1 MLFRSKSRTAVTNA
15 IRLLKLDERVQRMVI
30 DDLLTTGHARALLAI
45 ADPEKQYLLA
55 QQIFDE
61 KLSVRETEKLV
72 KKLQKPK
79 LESTKKLENDMT
91 VFYEDMEQKLKN
103 IMGTKVSIHQKDKEK
118 GKIEIEYYTSD
129 ELERIMELFQSIH
142 QMEN

>member
-1 MLFRSKSRTAVTNA
+1 M
-15 IRLLKLDERVQRMVI
+15 
-30 DDLLTTGHARALLAI
+30 
-45 ADPEKQYLLA
+45 A

-79 LESTKKLENDMT
+79 SESSKKLENDMA

-142 QMEN
+142 QIEN